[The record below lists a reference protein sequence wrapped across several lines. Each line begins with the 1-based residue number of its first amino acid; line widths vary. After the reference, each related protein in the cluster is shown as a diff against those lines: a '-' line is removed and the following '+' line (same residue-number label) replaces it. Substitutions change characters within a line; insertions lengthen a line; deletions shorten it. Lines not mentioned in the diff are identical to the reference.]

1 MRPWMRRKIRQ
12 GLGKSW
18 PGLCQSLLYLW
29 ERVRLPWRR
38 RPPGGLDG
46 TAKEKDV
53 RDPRYDILFEPQLI
67 GPHMAKNRFYQV
79 PHCNGGGYRDPSAAA
94 AMRGVKAE
102 GGWGVI
108 FTEQTEMHPTSE
120 ITPFIELRLWEDQ
133 DIPAIACMAEAMKT
147 HGALAG
153 IQLAYSGINGPNL
166 YTKEVPLAPTA
177 LPIRTFT
184 NDPVQARAM
193 DKSDIRNLRRW
204 FVNAARRCEAA
215 GFDLIC
221 LYGAHGFGIFQHFLS
236 RATNQRGDE
245 YGGSLENRSR
255 FVREVM
261 ADLREAVGDRMA
273 LTLRVSL
280 DETIG
285 DLGFSNAELRD
296 FIAMNADL
304 PDLWD
309 LAMGTWEDCSGPS
322 RFKEEAA
329 QEAWV
334 LGIRELSPRPVV
346 GVGRFTSPDVMARMI
361 RQGVLDFIGAARPSI
376 ADPFLPRKIE
386 EGRVEDI
393 RECIGCNICITGDM
407 TQGMGRCTQNPTWM
421 EEWRRGWHPEVIA
434 RRGESESVLVIGS
447 GPAGLEAARAA
458 GMRGYDVALAEARET
473 LGGRVARERLL
484 PGLSAWGRVAD
495 YRLYQIGQRANVQTY
510 PASALSVDDVLSFG
524 FQNVCVATGARWR
537 RDGVARQHV
546 VPMPIDGAMPVLT
559 PDDIMEGQMP
569 RGHVVVFDDDHY
581 YMGGVLAEL
590 AARAGCNVTLVTPSA
605 FVSDWTANT
614 LEQGAIHRRLAGMGV
629 RIVLNTGVA
638 AIHAGLVETA
648 CSYTSARGE
657 IGCDM
662 VVMVASRQSD
672 DTLYRALVARR
683 ADWADAG
690 VQSVRVIGDAA
701 APAPIAWATFA
712 GHRYARELD
721 AGLWG
726 EDWGDTPSFRR
737 EVTALGPR

>member
-1 MRPWMRRKIRQ
+1 M
-12 GLGKSW
+12 
-18 PGLCQSLLYLW
+18 
-29 ERVRLPWRR
+29 
-38 RPPGGLDG
+38 
-46 TAKEKDV
+46 
-53 RDPRYDILFEPQLI
+53 RDPRYDILFQPQKI
-67 GPHMAKNRFYQV
+67 GPLTAKNRFYQV

-94 AMRGVKAE
+94 AMRGIKAE

-108 FTEQTEMHPTSE
+108 FTEQTEMHHSSE
-120 ITPFIELRLWEDQ
+120 ITPFIELRLWEDK
-133 DIPAIACMAEAMKT
+133 DIPAIAKMAAAMKT

-153 IQLAYSGINGPNL
+153 IQLAYSGINGPNM
-166 YTKEVPLAPTA
+166 YTKEVPLAPSA

-193 DKSDIRNLRRW
+193 DKTDIRNLRRW
-204 FVNAARRCEAA
+204 FVNAARRSKLA

-236 RATNQRGDE
+236 RATNQRSDE

-255 FVREVM
+255 FAREVV
-261 ADLREAVGDRMA
+261 ADMRDAVGDSMA

-285 DLGFSNAELRD
+285 TLGFSNAEVRD
-296 FIAMNADL
+296 FVSMNAEL

-329 QEAWV
+329 QEEWV
-334 LGIRELSPRPVV
+334 KGIRDLSPRPVV

-361 RQGVLDFIGAARPSI
+361 RSGRLDFIGCARPSI
-376 ADPFLPRKIE
+376 ADPFLPKKVE
-386 EGRVEDI
+386 EGRVDEI

-421 EEWRRGWHPEVIA
+421 EEWRRGWHPEKIA
-434 RRGESESVLVIGS
+434 AKGESDSVLIIGS

-458 GMRGYDVALAEARET
+458 ALRGYDVALAEARED
-473 LGGRVARERLL
+473 LGGRVTRERRL

-495 YRLYQIGQRANVQTY
+495 YRLFQLKQRQNVQLY
-510 PASALSVDDVLSFG
+510 PASPLSAAEVMDFG
-524 FQNVCVATGARWR
+524 FQHICVATGSQWR
-537 RDGVARQHV
+537 ADGVARQHV
-546 VPMPIDGAMPVLT
+546 VPMPIDPALPVFT
-559 PDDIMEGQMP
+559 PDDLMLGRLP
-569 RGHVVVFDDDHY
+569 KGRVVIFDDDHY

-590 AARAGCNVTLVTPSA
+590 CAQSGAEVTLVTPSA

-614 LEQGAIHRRLAGMGV
+614 LEQGAIHRRLAALGV
-629 RIVLNTGVA
+629 TIRLNTGVA
-638 AIHAGLVETA
+638 AVLADGVEVN
-648 CSYTSARGE
+648 CSYTDARSHL
-657 IGCDM
+657 GCDA
-662 VVMVASRQSD
+662 VVLVTSRRSED
-672 DTLYRALVARR
+672 ALFHALVARQE
-683 ADWADAG
+683 DWADAG
-690 VQSVRVIGDAA
+690 IRSVKLIGDAA

-721 AGLWG
+721 MP
-726 EDWGDTPSFRR
+726 DWGDAMPFRR
-737 EVTALGPR
+737 EVTHLED